1 MKVVTSSPG
10 VTSLITS
17 APSVPGSPVYMPSTL
32 LSMIS
37 MSAFIIDATSPD
49 SSSLS
54 VNISSVT
61 LTVSFSLTMG
71 ITPFSIITR
80 MHERWLRYARR
91 EEKFSFMVSTCPTC
105 MPYSRKRS

>member
-1 MKVVTSSPG
+1 MTRVSES
-10 VTSLITS
+10 IM
-17 APSVPGSPVYMPSTL
+17 AEM
-32 LSMIS
+32 
-37 MSAFIIDATSPD
+37 SPD

-71 ITPFSIITR
+71 MTPFSIITR

-91 EEKFSFMVSTCPTC
+91 EEKFSFMVSTCPT
-105 MPYSRKRS
+105 